1 MTDLPEPSLASWQPG
16 EEKTAEME
24 QLQALEMQMV
34 KLCQAVGSLQD
45 QFTERI
51 ARDDVKRLAISKVV
65 NRMEKLEA
73 DFLFKEFRKRLFL
86 DLIMLYDRVVRLSKD
101 ITDADDI
108 LEAFGSIATELL
120 QILKHQGVQR
130 VEALSP
136 KFDASIQQA
145 LDVVETPETSMDGT
159 VSKILMDGFVYRD
172 VLLRPQGVVIA
183 RSTKEEF
190 CDE

>member
-1 MTDLPEPSLASWQPG
+1 MTDLPEPSLVGSQPG
-16 EEKTAEME
+16 TENAAEIE
-24 QLQALEMQMV
+24 QLRALEMQMA

-45 QFTERI
+45 QFTGKI
-51 ARDDVKRLAISKVV
+51 ARDDVKSLAVSKVV
-65 NRMEKLEA
+65 DRMEKLEA

-86 DLIMLYDRVVRLSKD
+86 DLIMLYDRVVRLSRD
-101 ITDADDI
+101 TTDADDI

-120 QILKHQGVQR
+120 QILKHQGVLR
-130 VEALSP
+130 VEASSP
-136 KFDASIQQA
+136 KFDPSIQQV
-145 LDVVETPETSMDGT
+145 LDVVETSETSMDGT
-159 VSKILMDGFVYRD
+159 VDKILMEGFVYRD

>member
-1 MTDLPEPSLASWQPG
+1 MTDLPEPSLVNSQPG

-24 QLQALEMQMV
+24 QLRALERQMV
-34 KLCQAVGSLQD
+34 ELCQAVDSLQD
-45 QFTERI
+45 QFSKKI
-51 ARDDVKRLAISKVV
+51 AYDDVKRLAVSKVV
-65 NRMEKLEA
+65 DRMEKLEA

-86 DLIMLYDRVVRLSKD
+86 DLIMLYDRVVQLSKD
-101 ITDADDI
+101 ISNADNV

-120 QILKHQGVQR
+120 QILKQQGVQR
-130 VEALSP
+130 VEVLSP
-136 KFDASIQQA
+136 KFDPSIQQV
-145 LDVVETPETSMDGT
+145 LDVVEVSETSMEDT
-159 VSKILMDGFVYRD
+159 VDKILMEGFIYRD